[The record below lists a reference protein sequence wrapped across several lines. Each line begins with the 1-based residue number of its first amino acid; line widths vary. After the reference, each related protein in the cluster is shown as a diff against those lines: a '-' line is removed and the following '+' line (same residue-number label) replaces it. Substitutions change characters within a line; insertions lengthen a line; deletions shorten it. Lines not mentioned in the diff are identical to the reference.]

1 MNLHSSLGKRSFL
14 LIPLFC
20 ALIIVLN
27 LGSVQAGGTLGL
39 NPAVYNEATIVL
51 TPGSSTSKDYQPG
64 QATILIRV
72 LTLGTGTLT
81 VELEKDDTRNDFIS
95 MYLIG
100 YPADPAFIPSFG
112 TTPAEI
118 SVSTEI
124 TDILGGVGIVFI
136 LTTINSSKSNASTVT
151 LSLD

>member
-1 MNLHSSLGKRSFL
+1 MNLHSNLGKRSL
-14 LIPLFC
+14 LVIPFIC
-20 ALIIVLN
+20 SLIIMVHF
-27 LGSVQAGGTLGL
+27 GSVQAGSTLALG
-39 NPAVYNEATIVL
+39 PAVYTEGTIVL

-64 QATILIRV
+64 QATTLIRV
-72 LTLGTGTLT
+72 LTLGAGTLT
-81 VELEKDDTRNDFIS
+81 VTLEKDDTRNDFIS

-124 TDILGGVGIVFI
+124 SDILGGVGIVFI
-136 LTTINSSKSNASTVT
+136 LTTINSSKSNQSTAT
-151 LSLD
+151 LSLE

>member
-1 MNLHSSLGKRSFL
+1 MNLQSSLRKRSL
-14 LIPLFC
+14 LVIPFIC
-20 ALIIVLN
+20 SLIIVVPF
-27 LGSVQAGGTLGL
+27 GSVQAGSTLAVG
-39 NPAVYNEATIVL
+39 PAVYAEGTIVL
-51 TPGSSTSKDYQPG
+51 TPGSSTSRDYQPG
-64 QATILIRV
+64 QATTLIRV
-72 LTLGTGTLT
+72 LTLGTGILKVT
-81 VELEKDDTRNDFIS
+81 LEKDDTRNDFIS

-136 LTTINSSKSNASTVT
+136 LTTINSSKSNQSSVT

>member
-1 MNLHSSLGKRSFL
+1 MNLHSSLRKRSFFA
-14 LIPLFC
+14 IPLLC
-20 ALIIVLN
+20 ALIVVLT
-27 LGSVQAGGTLGL
+27 LGSVQAGSTLAL
-39 NPAVYNEATIVL
+39 WPAAYTEGTIVL
-51 TPGSSTSKDYQPG
+51 TPGSSTSKDYEPG
-64 QATILIRV
+64 QATTLIPV

-136 LTTINSSKSNASTVT
+136 LTTINSSKSNKSSVT